1 MPLPTPLKPSSNAG
15 RRKLENPAEEDDRGE
30 TSSAELTCLSYDRTS
45 SSVRD
50 YVESEGGGESPAP
63 SHSELTSGVRV
74 QILENILLAPPR
86 TTMDYQTPA
95 PTKERIQ
102 PRLVIMP
109 TESPASPD
117 DDEDVYRTPTRT
129 PSQTPTREVANPLE
143 SARPGG
149 SAREGASRDAH
160 RESATVRAAD
170 ASALRSRAVVAD
182 APRGAVAPARSPVGS
197 AAAVSAP
204 RGSAGAAVASR
215 DSTGTAA
222 SRDGSSKAGPSKP
235 SERATPISQP
245 KKPQT
250 PHLAA
255 RRGTAT
261 TAPAATIS
269 KKTVAAKPTST
280 PPGVPHNTPSTP
292 ATAVPARTMPISR
305 SQPEMQPP
313 KPLPQRPRSRQSER
327 SIKSD
332 RSNDSTPER
341 SGSRSSLG
349 PPLSEPRALVSI
361 PNPRYGPSA
370 PTPFASSSSLAASE
384 TETPRTQKRPREE
397 GDSDKAMPAA
407 RPRIQLS
414 PAQQAADVTEMQPS
428 TSYAGQVKSTRVAEN
443 KNEAEQTRDTAAPA
457 TRPKRR
463 RGGKGR
469 GGKAARTAKRVQQ
482 EKAATTTTVPAAP
495 AVTRPTTKAPPQKPT
510 VTEAQAPAATTT
522 AATTSAATNNSETTL
537 THEPVVA
544 ALKQGTKA
552 KPAPEGTANESV
564 RDVLIGVLREVT
576 LDLQRGADLTSI
588 VLTLVGGLAKLITT
602 WKT

>member
-15 RRKLENPAEEDDRGE
+15 RRNLENPAEEDDRGE
-30 TSSAELTCLSYDRTS
+30 MSSAELTCLSYDRTS

-50 YVESEGGGESPAP
+50 YVESEGGGESPAL
-63 SHSELTSGVRV
+63 SHSELTSGARV
-74 QILENILLAPPR
+74 QILENILLTPPR
-86 TTMDYQTPA
+86 TTMDHQTPA
-95 PTKERIQ
+95 PTRERIQ

-117 DDEDVYRTPTRT
+117 DDEDEYRTPTRT
-129 PSQTPTREVANPLE
+129 PSQTPTREVADPLE

-149 SAREGASRDAH
+149 SARVSASRDAR
-160 RESATVRAAD
+160 RESATARAVD

-197 AAAVSAP
+197 AVAVSAP
-204 RGSAGAAVASR
+204 RGSAGTAVASR

-235 SERATPISQP
+235 SERATPTAQS

-261 TAPAATIS
+261 TAPAPTIS
-269 KKTVAAKPTST
+269 KKTVAAKSTST
-280 PPGVPHNTPSTP
+280 PPGVLHNTPSTP

-305 SQPEMQPP
+305 SQTEMQPP
-313 KPLPQRPRSRQSER
+313 KPQRPRSRLSER

-349 PPLSEPRALVSI
+349 PPLSEPRARVSI
-361 PNPRYGPSA
+361 PTPGYGPSA
-370 PTPFASSSSLAASE
+370 PTPFASSGSLAAPAPE
-384 TETPRTQKRPREE
+384 IETPRTHKRPREE
-397 GDSDKAMPAA
+397 GDSNKAMPAA

-414 PAQQAADVTEMQPS
+414 PALQAEEPQMQPT

-443 KNEAEQTRDTAAPA
+443 KNEAEQIQDTAAPA
-457 TRPKRR
+457 TRSKRR

-482 EKAATTTTVPAAP
+482 EQTATTTAVPAVP

-510 VTEAQAPAATTT
+510 VTEAHAPAATTT

-552 KPAPEGTANESV
+552 KPASEGTANEAV

-576 LDLQRGADLTSI
+576 LDLQRGANLTSI
-588 VLTLVGGLAKLITT
+588 ILTIVRGLAELFTV

>member
-1 MPLPTPLKPSSNAG
+1 MNLLVGIEATTPVIRSLVREWRLKERHLTRNHPRSDS
-15 RRKLENPAEEDDRGE
+15 RRNIENPAEEDVSE

-143 SARPGG
+143 SARPEG

-235 SERATPISQP
+235 SVRATPLTAQV

-261 TAPAATIS
+261 TATAAAIS

-280 PPGVPHNTPSTP
+280 PRGVPHNTP
-292 ATAVPARTMPISR
+292 
-305 SQPEMQPP
+305 
-313 KPLPQRPRSRQSER
+313 
-327 SIKSD
+327 
-332 RSNDSTPER
+332 
-341 SGSRSSLG
+341 
-349 PPLSEPRALVSI
+349 
-361 PNPRYGPSA
+361 
-370 PTPFASSSSLAASE
+370 
-384 TETPRTQKRPREE
+384 
-397 GDSDKAMPAA
+397 
-407 RPRIQLS
+407 
-414 PAQQAADVTEMQPS
+414 
-428 TSYAGQVKSTRVAEN
+428 
-443 KNEAEQTRDTAAPA
+443 
-457 TRPKRR
+457 
-463 RGGKGR
+463 
-469 GGKAARTAKRVQQ
+469 
-482 EKAATTTTVPAAP
+482 
-495 AVTRPTTKAPPQKPT
+495 
-510 VTEAQAPAATTT
+510 
-522 AATTSAATNNSETTL
+522 
-537 THEPVVA
+537 
-544 ALKQGTKA
+544 
-552 KPAPEGTANESV
+552 
-564 RDVLIGVLREVT
+564 
-576 LDLQRGADLTSI
+576 
-588 VLTLVGGLAKLITT
+588 
-602 WKT
+602 

>member
-1 MPLPTPLKPSSNAG
+1 MPLPTPMKPSSNAG

-63 SHSELTSGVRV
+63 SHSELTSGARV

-86 TTMDYQTPA
+86 TTMDLQTPA
-95 PTKERIQ
+95 PTRERIQ

-117 DDEDVYRTPTRT
+117 DDEDEYRTPTRT
-129 PSQTPTREVANPLE
+129 PSQTPTREVADPLE
-143 SARPGG
+143 SARPVG

-160 RESATVRAAD
+160 RESATARAVD
-170 ASALRSRAVVAD
+170 ASALLSRAVVAD

-197 AAAVSAP
+197 AAAVRAP
-204 RGSAGAAVASR
+204 RGSASAAVASR

-245 KKPQT
+245 RKPQA

-255 RRGTAT
+255 RRGTVT
-261 TAPAATIS
+261 IAPAATIS
-269 KKTVAAKPTST
+269 KKTVAANPTST

-384 TETPRTQKRPREE
+384 TETETPRTHKRPREE

-414 PAQQAADVTEMQPS
+414 PAQQAADALEMQPS

-443 KNEAEQTRDTAAPA
+443 KNEAEQI
-457 TRPKRR
+457 
-463 RGGKGR
+463 
-469 GGKAARTAKRVQQ
+469 RVQQ
-482 EKAATTTTVPAAP
+482 EKEATTTTEPAAP
-495 AVTRPTTKAPPQKPT
+495 VVTRPTTKAPPQKPT
-510 VTEAQAPAATTT
+510 VSVAQASAATTT
-522 AATTSAATNNSETTL
+522 AATTSAAMNNNETTL

-552 KPAPEGTANESV
+552 KPASEGTANESV

-576 LDLQRGADLTSI
+576 LDLQRGADLMSI
-588 VLTLVGGLAKLITT
+588 VFTIVGGLAKIITT
-602 WKT
+602 WKI

>member
-1 MPLPTPLKPSSNAG
+1 MPPPTLKPSSNAG
-15 RRKLENPAEEDDRGE
+15 RRNIENPAEEDVSE

-63 SHSELTSGVRV
+63 SHSELTRGVRV
-74 QILENILLAPPR
+74 QILENIQLAPPR
-86 TTMDYQTPA
+86 TTMDPHQTPA

-143 SARPGG
+143 SARPEG

-235 SERATPISQP
+235 SVRATPLTAQA

-341 SGSRSSLG
+341 CSSRSSLG

-361 PNPRYGPSA
+361 PNPRYGPCA

-428 TSYAGQVKSTRVAEN
+428 TSYAGQVKSTRADH
-443 KNEAEQTRDTAAPA
+443 QSAAPD
-457 TRPKRR
+457 TDRDSDLD
-463 RGGKGR
+463 RG
-469 GGKAARTAKRVQQ
+469 
-482 EKAATTTTVPAAP
+482 
-495 AVTRPTTKAPPQKPT
+495 
-510 VTEAQAPAATTT
+510 
-522 AATTSAATNNSETTL
+522 TSTSCHQYSRNNIC
-537 THEPVVA
+537 
-544 ALKQGTKA
+544 GY
-552 KPAPEGTANESV
+552 
-564 RDVLIGVLREVT
+564 D
-576 LDLQRGADLTSI
+576 
-588 VLTLVGGLAKLITT
+588 
-602 WKT
+602 